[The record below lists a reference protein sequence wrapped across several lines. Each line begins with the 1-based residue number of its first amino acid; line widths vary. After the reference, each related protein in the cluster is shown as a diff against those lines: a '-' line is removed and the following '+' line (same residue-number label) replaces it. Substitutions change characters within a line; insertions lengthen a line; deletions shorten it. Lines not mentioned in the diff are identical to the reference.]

1 MISYW
6 FYKISEAIALLIP
19 LRMAYALAKI
29 LSGVYYIFAFRDRR
43 MVTDNLKVIFPLK
56 GDREIASIRFRVF
69 RNFAKYLVDF
79 LRFKKLDKKYIS
91 NNVKIIN
98 MESVKEGLRRG
109 KGVILLTAHLGN
121 WELGGM
127 VISQLGYS
135 LLTVALAH
143 KSPKVDRFFNDKRES
158 KGMEVLPLGKAAKGC
173 LRGLRHNRL
182 LALVGDRDFTDK
194 GRVTDFFGKPA
205 ILPEGAAVLSL
216 QTGAVIIPGFMLR
229 NKDDSFSLIFEKPLE
244 FNLSMNRDKD
254 LDNIISKYKSVFEEY
269 IRAYPDQ
276 WYMFRRFWKE

>member
-19 LRMAYALAKI
+19 LRMAYALAKV

-98 MESVKEGLRRG
+98 LESVKEGLRRG
-109 KGVILLTAHLGN
+109 RGVILLTAHLGN

-216 QTGAVIIPGFMLR
+216 QTGAVVIPGFMLR

-244 FNLSMNRDKD
+244 FNLSMNRDND